1 MAAFPRSAVVNTKS
15 GQVIRV
21 PNTLKAKLGGRFSID
36 PDAIKRAEAA
46 LQGLSGQFGEW
57 LQDELKKLD
66 AARAAVTAEGMNT
79 ETAGALYTSA
89 HDLKG
94 LGTTY
99 GYPLVS
105 RIAASLCKLMDEPA
119 TRPSAPLFL
128 VDSHIHAIKAVVRDE
143 IKDPDHPVGQALVRE
158 LETRVNQHLL

>member
-1 MAAFPRSAVVNTKS
+1 MNTKA

-57 LQDELKKLD
+57 LQDELRKLD
-66 AARAAVTAEGMNT
+66 ASRAAVTAQGMT
-79 ETAGALYTSA
+79 SETAGGLYTRA

-99 GYPLVS
+99 GFPLVS
-105 RIAASLCKLMDEPA
+105 RMAASMCKLLEDPA
-119 TRPSAPLFL
+119 TRAGAPLPL
-128 VDSHIHAIKAVVRDE
+128 VDSHIHAIKAVVRDD
-143 IKDPDHPVGQALVRE
+143 IKDADHPVGQALVRE
-158 LETRVNQHLL
+158 LETRVGEHVR